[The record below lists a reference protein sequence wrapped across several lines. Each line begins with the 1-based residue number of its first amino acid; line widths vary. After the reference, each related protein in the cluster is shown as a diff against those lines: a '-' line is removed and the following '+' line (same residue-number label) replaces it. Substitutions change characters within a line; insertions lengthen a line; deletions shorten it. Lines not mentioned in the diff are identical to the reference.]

1 MASTTKKATKP
12 AAPAHRADYKA
23 DTRVKFTNRMGAVFN
38 ARTTGNIVK
47 KQTGA
52 FVEINVG
59 DKKNPVLKMA
69 RPAQLKGY

>member
-1 MASTTKKATKP
+1 MTTTKKP
-12 AAPAHRADYKA
+12 AAKAPAHRADYKA
-23 DTRVKFTNRMGAVFN
+23 DSRVKFTNRLGEVIA

-59 DKKNPVLKMA
+59 NKKNPVLKMA